1 MSSVKFLVS
10 FSLDPSTLL
19 TLVAPS
25 YLESSGPQLSWC
37 SLAAQKLHGIILN
50 FLPASPLSYQNTL
63 ILCSIPLVFHTNR
76 KSDLLIH
83 DQVFAVDN
91 DNERRCKS
99 ASSRQYLVI
108 AILRDGEA
116 SKSYCIDNTLHM
128 ELSLLS
134 LYIISCLSF
143 GLSEKVISSEKVLD
157 LAYNNQKKK
166 KVLEWAWKKFLD
178 LFLLLHT
185 LIL

>member
-1 MSSVKFLVS
+1 M
-10 FSLDPSTLL
+10 
-19 TLVAPS
+19 
-25 YLESSGPQLSWC
+25 
-37 SLAAQKLHGIILN
+37 
-50 FLPASPLSYQNTL
+50 
-63 ILCSIPLVFHTNR
+63 
-76 KSDLLIH
+76 
-83 DQVFAVDN
+83 FAVDN

-99 ASSRQYLVI
+99 ACSRQYLVI

-116 SKSYCIDNTLHM
+116 SKSYCIDNTLHT